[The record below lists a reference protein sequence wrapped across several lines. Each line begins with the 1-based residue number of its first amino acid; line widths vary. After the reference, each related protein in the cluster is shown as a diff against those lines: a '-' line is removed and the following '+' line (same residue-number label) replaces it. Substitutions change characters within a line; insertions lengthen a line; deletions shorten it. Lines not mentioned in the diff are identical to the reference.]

1 MEYGA
6 IDLHSKESEIRIV
19 TGEGE
24 VVVHRRIATRRDLLT
39 TVFGERPRMRI
50 LLESGNESEWV
61 AQHLES
67 LGHEVIVADPNYAP
81 MYAHRG
87 RGIKTDRRDVIA
99 LAEATRRGMYR
110 PAHRVSAAQRTVRR
124 HLQVREQ
131 LVRMR
136 TQIINVMRGQLRSE
150 GLRVRSGRAE
160 SFVTRYEALAVSA
173 GLRAVFEPLV
183 QALAALAPWIAAAD
197 DWAQQAA
204 HGDTVARRLMTAPG
218 VGPITALSF
227 QSTLDDVARFRGP
240 NAVSAYVGVVPHEAS
255 SGERQRR
262 GSITKAGPTHI
273 RAVLVQAS
281 WNVWRSPRGS
291 ATLHAWVHRLADRR
305 GKRIA
310 IVALAR
316 RLTRILFAMW
326 RDGCDFQAARVSR
339 VGVAA

>member
-19 TGEGE
+19 TAEGE
-24 VVVHRRIATRRDLLT
+24 VVLHRRSATRRDVLT

-50 LLESGNESEWV
+50 LLESGTESEWV
-61 AQHLES
+61 AQHLEG
-67 LGHEVIVADPNYAP
+67 LGHEVVVADPNYAP

-99 LAEATRRGMYR
+99 LAEANRRGMYR
-110 PAHRVSAAQRTVRR
+110 AAHRVSAAQRTVRR
-124 HLQVREQ
+124 HLQVRDQ

-160 SFVTRYEALAVSA
+160 TFVTRYQALAA
-173 GLRAVFEPLV
+173 PAALRTVLEPLV
-183 QALAALAPWIAAAD
+183 QALGALAPLIAAAD
-197 DWAQQAA
+197 AWAHQTAD
-204 HGDTVARRLMTAPG
+204 GDAVARRLMTAPG

-227 QSTLDDVARFRGP
+227 QSTLDDVTRFGGP
-240 NAVSAYVGVVPHEAS
+240 NAVSAYLGVVPHEAS

-273 RAVLVQAS
+273 RTVLVQAS
-281 WNVWRSPRGS
+281 WSVWRSPRGS

-310 IVALAR
+310 IVGLAR
-316 RLTRILFAMW
+316 RLARILFAMW
-326 RDGCDFQAARVSR
+326 RDGRDFQAARVSH
-339 VGVAA
+339 VAVAA

>member
-1 MEYGA
+1 
-6 IDLHSKESEIRIV
+6 
-19 TGEGE
+19 
-24 VVVHRRIATRRDLLT
+24 
-39 TVFGERPRMRI
+39 
-50 LLESGNESEWV
+50 
-61 AQHLES
+61 
-67 LGHEVIVADPNYAP
+67 
-81 MYAHRG
+81 
-87 RGIKTDRRDVIA
+87 
-99 LAEATRRGMYR
+99 
-110 PAHRVSAAQRTVRR
+110 
-124 HLQVREQ
+124 LQVRDQ

-160 SFVTRYEALAVSA
+160 SFVTRYEALAVPA
-173 GLRAVFEPLV
+173 ALRAVCEPLV
-183 QALAALAPWIAAAD
+183 HALTALEPLIAAAD
-197 DWAQQAA
+197 AWAHQAA

-227 QSTLDDVARFRGP
+227 QSTLDDIARFRGP

-262 GSITKAGPTHI
+262 GSITKAGPTHM

-326 RDGCDFQAARVSR
+326 RDGRDFQAARLSR